1 MYSLQRKTYKLGGL
15 IMCTNCK
22 CQNKAVFSRLEQL
35 LDQLWYELP
44 QFEIENL
51 KMEILEEIEK

>member
-1 MYSLQRKTYKLGGL
+1 M
-15 IMCTNCK
+15 CK
-22 CQNKAVFSRLEQL
+22 CQNKAKLSRLEQL

-51 KMEILEEIEK
+51 KTEILEEIEKLKGHSYLE

>member
-1 MYSLQRKTYKLGGL
+1 M
-15 IMCTNCK
+15 CK
-22 CQNKAVFSRLEQL
+22 CQNKANLSRLEQL

-51 KMEILEEIEK
+51 KKEILEEIEKIKECHN